1 MKRPNKYVLLS
12 VSDNKRRLKHKRKP
26 DTRLKKMEDINVSKK
41 YTSLAQEIVKS
52 LGGKSNIQDA
62 YHCQTRLRF
71 KLADETMVD
80 DDQVRAIDG
89 VLKVVRNAG
98 VYQVVIGTHVADVF
112 EEVEKFVDIK
122 KDAGEAAPEE
132 KKNVFETIIDFVAGV
147 FQPVIPA
154 LSGAGMVKALLA
166 LLVVMNVITPENQ
179 TYALLNLFAD
189 GVFYFLPLILAF
201 TTAQKLKC
209 NPILAAGVGA
219 MMLHP
224 NWLAMVEAGKAV
236 KFFDVIPFTLTSY
249 ASSVIPIILVI
260 FVQSYVEKL
269 LKRIIP
275 KAVELVF
282 LPMFTFLI
290 MGVLA
295 FSVLGPIGSILGG
308 YLATFFT
315 FLSETAAWA
324 PAVLVGGFLPL
335 MVMFGLHNGVAP
347 LGVMQMANL
356 GYDSIFGPGCLCSNM
371 AQATAGAVVAFRTR
385 DKKTKQIATSGF
397 ITAYMGITE
406 PILYGISL
414 PKKYPLVAT
423 MIGGACGGL
432 YAGLTHTH
440 RFATGSS
447 GLPAVLL
454 YLGNNTT
461 KFFINIIIAIVISAV
476 VSGVL
481 TLLLSYKFE
490 NTEVETEE
498 KEETKEI
505 EIADNIDFVSPVKG
519 EVLPLSDAKD
529 EVFAS
534 GALGQG
540 AVIVPSEGRVVA
552 PFDAKVGAL
561 FPTKHA
567 ICLVGDNGLELMI
580 HIGIDTVKLDGKC
593 FEAFVKQ
600 DDHVKAGD
608 VLVEFDIE
616 GIKEAGYSEQTMLI
630 MTNSDKF
637 GEVSVDSGINTDGT
651 KPIIHLTKKED

>member
-1 MKRPNKYVLLS
+1 
-12 VSDNKRRLKHKRKP
+12 
-26 DTRLKKMEDINVSKK
+26 MEDIGVSKK
-41 YTSLAQEIVKS
+41 YTSLAKEIVES
-52 LGGKSNIQDA
+52 LGGKANINDA

-71 KLADETMVD
+71 KLADENIVD
-80 DDQVRAIDG
+80 DDQVGSIDG
-89 VLKVVRNAG
+89 VVKVVRNAG
-98 VYQVVIGTHVADVF
+98 VYHVVIGTHVADVF
-112 EEVEKFVDIK
+112 EEVEKFVDVK
-122 KDAGEAAPEE
+122 KEAGSQEAEE
-132 KKNVFETIIDFVAGV
+132 KQNIAETIIDFVAGV

-166 LLVVMNVITPENQ
+166 LLVVLNVITPENQ

-224 NWLAMVEAGKAV
+224 NWIAMVEAGKVV
-236 KFFDVIPFTLTSY
+236 KFFDVIPFTLTTY
-249 ASSVIPIILVI
+249 GSSVIPIILVI
-260 FVQSYVEKL
+260 FVQSYVEKF
-269 LKRIIP
+269 LKRVIP

-282 LPMFTFLI
+282 LPMLTFLI

-461 KFFINIIIAIVISAV
+461 KCFVNIIIAIVISAV

-481 TLLLSYKFE
+481 TFILSYKFE
-490 NTEVETEE
+490 DKVVETED
-498 KEETKEI
+498 TKEADQI

-519 EVLPLSDAKD
+519 EVLPLSEAKD

-540 AVIVPSEGRVVA
+540 AVIVPSEGKVIA
-552 PFDAKVGAL
+552 PFNAKVGAL

-580 HIGIDTVKLDGKC
+580 HIGIDTVKLEGKC
-593 FEAFVKQ
+593 FEAFVKPE
-600 DDHVKAGD
+600 DHVKAGD

-637 GEVSVDSGINTDGT
+637 GEVSVDTGIQTDGS

>member
-1 MKRPNKYVLLS
+1 
-12 VSDNKRRLKHKRKP
+12 
-26 DTRLKKMEDINVSKK
+26 MEDINVSKK

-282 LPMFTFLI
+282 LPMLTFLI

-385 DKKTKQIATSGF
+385 DKQTKQIATSGF

-461 KFFINIIIAIVISAV
+461 KCFINIIIAIVISAV

-481 TLLLSYKFE
+481 TFILSYKFE
-490 NTEVETEE
+490 NTVVETEDKTEE

-637 GEVSVDSGINTDGT
+637 GEVSVDSGIKTDGS